1 MNEDLTPHFL
11 KDEASGRPCKKANSN
26 DPNLMDREAEKE
38 SDEVKIGGKEKTE
51 KKKRL
56 YDV

>member
-1 MNEDLTPHFL
+1 MPHFL

-26 DPNLMDREAEKE
+26 DPNLMDTEAEKE